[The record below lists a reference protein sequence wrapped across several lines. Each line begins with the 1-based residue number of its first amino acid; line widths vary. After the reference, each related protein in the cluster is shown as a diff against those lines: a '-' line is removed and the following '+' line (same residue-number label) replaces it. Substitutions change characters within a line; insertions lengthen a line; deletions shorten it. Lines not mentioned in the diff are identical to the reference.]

1 MLGRVE
7 SLEHPEQAAP
17 DAGDRAGVRVFVGRS
32 AELGTLTEAYDRA
45 AAGEPCA
52 VLVGGEAGVG
62 KSRLVEEFLAR
73 AEAAG
78 AVAAVG
84 NCIESGADGLPFAP
98 FSTALRALR
107 RRLGDRLDEVVAG
120 QQGELARLLPELG
133 PIPDPPAAGQGEAG
147 RARLYELAARMLE
160 KLAGERVL
168 VLVVEDLH
176 WADNSTRELLGY
188 LLRSVQAARLLVV
201 ATYRSD
207 DLHRRHPLR
216 PGLAELDRLRGVRRF
231 ELARFSRDEVRSQLA
246 GLRGGQPP
254 EELVAEVYGRSDGN
268 AFFVEELAAGIGTG
282 VGGVRGVG
290 AGAGGAAF
298 GRPAGG
304 IGESLRDLL
313 LVRTE
318 ALPDAARRI
327 VALAAVGGDRV
338 DTALLAAVSGL
349 GEDDL
354 FDALRTAIGAGVLL
368 PADERV
374 DAYRFRHALMREAVS
389 DDLLPGERAR
399 LSRRFAEALEA
410 DPALVRAD
418 ERPAR
423 LAGYWYQAGDSARA
437 LPAVLAAAADARA
450 RHAFADQLALLERA
464 VALWDDAPP
473 EARTVP
479 HSGGAY
485 PRADRPEFADLLA
498 ETVFA
503 ARLASAFGRALTLG
517 DRALRLLGTG
527 SPLRAAWFR
536 VERARCVQGL
546 GRGDGREDLHRAQ
559 ELVRGLPPSP
569 VHAQVLAEVANWQ
582 AMHTPGGGAIEA
594 AERAVQLARLVGA
607 EETELTVRIPRAWMM
622 VDSGDVEGGIAE
634 FHAVRE
640 RAAAG
645 GLAVAA
651 ARAYANLPSALEGVG
666 RSAESVA
673 AAEEAVG
680 MLTDSGLATFLSLS
694 HGNRA
699 NALLSLGRWTE
710 ADEAADAQFRTAR
723 STQLRGS
730 AMLDRALLA
739 LLRGDHAGARGELAA
754 AREEFGNDRQ
764 PQYELPRAEMTIRL
778 AAAEGRVA
786 EVRAVF
792 EQAVGD
798 GLRLGMQRYAWP
810 LLYAAAAAEAR
821 LRGLPAAEAGRAAAL
836 ARIRAAMRNLP
847 RFAPP
852 WEAQALMTEAELL
865 AAEGR
870 DATARWAE
878 AEAAWAELEWPYQ
891 QALTRYRRA
900 ESLLASAPGPGAAR
914 DGAAEALR
922 RAYGTATALGAAGL
936 ARDAEAL
943 ASRARIALAPD
954 AAAAEPEDPAEAL
967 GLTAREADV
976 LRLVAAGRSNRQI
989 AEELFISPKTASVHV
1004 SNILAKLGVAARGE
1018 AAAVAHRLRLF
1029 DGG

>member
-7 SLEHPEQAAP
+7 SPEHLESAGA
-17 DAGDRAGVRVFVGRS
+17 DAGARTGARVFVGRA
-32 AELGTLTEAYDRA
+32 AELGALTEAYDRA

-78 AVAAVG
+78 AVTAVG

-107 RRLGDRLDEVVAG
+107 RRLGDRLDEAVAG

-133 PIPDPPAAGQGEAG
+133 PIPGLPAAAQGEAG

-246 GLRGGQPP
+246 GLRGGEPP
-254 EELVAEVYGRSDGN
+254 EDLVAEVYGRSDGN

-282 VGGVRGVG
+282 TRGAV
-290 AGAGGAAF
+290 A

-313 LVRTE
+313 LVRAE
-318 ALPDAARRI
+318 ALPDPARRI

-349 GEDDL
+349 GEDAL

-410 DPALVRAD
+410 DPALVPAD

-423 LAGYWYQAGDSARA
+423 LAGYWYLAGDPARA

-464 VALWDDAPP
+464 VALWDEAPP
-473 EARTVP
+473 GSRTVP
-479 HSGGAY
+479 DSGGAY
-485 PRADRPEFADLLA
+485 PRAGEPEFADLLA

-517 DRALRLLGTG
+517 DRALRLLGTRA
-527 SPLRAAWFR
+527 PLRAAWFR
-536 VERARCVQGL
+536 VERARCIQGL
-546 GRGDGREDLHRAQ
+546 GRGDGWADLDRAQ

-640 RAAAG
+640 RAVAD
-645 GLAVAA
+645 GLMVAA

-673 AAEEAVG
+673 AADEAVE
-680 MLTDSGLATFLSLS
+680 MLADSGLATFLSLS

-699 NALLSLGRWTE
+699 NALLSLGRWAE
-710 ADEAADAQFRTAR
+710 AGEAMDAQFRTAR

-730 AMLDRALLA
+730 ALLDRALLA
-739 LLRGDHAGARGELAA
+739 LLRGDHAAVHGELAA
-754 AREEFGNDRQ
+754 ARDEFGNDRQ

-778 AAAEGRVA
+778 AAAQGRVA
-786 EVRAVF
+786 EVRAAF
-792 EQAVGD
+792 GQAVGD

-810 LLYAAAAAEAR
+810 LLYATAAAEAR
-821 LRGLPAAEAGRAAAL
+821 LRGLPAAETGRPAAL
-836 ARIRAAMRNLP
+836 AAIRAAMRNLP

-852 WEAQALMTEAELL
+852 WEAQGLMTEAELC

-870 DATARWAE
+870 DATARWAA
-878 AEAAWAELEWPYQ
+878 AEAAWADLEWPFE
-891 QALTRYRRA
+891 QAVTRYRWA
-900 ESLLASAPGPGAAR
+900 ESALASGQATAVAR
-914 DGAAEALR
+914 DGAARALR
-922 RAYGTATALGAAGL
+922 LAYGAARDLGAAGL
-936 ARDAEAL
+936 VRDAEAL
-943 ASRARIALAPD
+943 AARARIALT
-954 AAAAEPEDPAEAL
+954 AAAAPAEPEDPAESL

-1004 SNILAKLGVAARGE
+1004 SHILAKLGVAARGE

>member
-7 SLEHPEQAAP
+7 SLEPPEPAGA
-17 DAGDRAGVRVFVGRS
+17 DAGLRSGGVFVGRA
-32 AELGTLTEAYDRA
+32 AELGALTEAYDRA

-73 AEAAG
+73 AEKAG
-78 AVAAVG
+78 AVTAVG

-107 RRLGDRLDEVVAG
+107 RRLGDRLDEAVAG

-133 PIPDPPAAGQGEAG
+133 PIPDLPAAAQGEAG

-160 KLAGERVL
+160 KLAGEQVL

-188 LLRSVQAARLLVV
+188 LLRSVQAARLLCV

-216 PGLAELDRLRGVRRF
+216 PALAELDRLRGVHRF
-231 ELARFSRDEVRSQLA
+231 ELARFSRAEVRSQLA
-246 GLRGGQPP
+246 GLRGGEPT
-254 EELVAEVYGRSDGN
+254 EDLVAEVYGRSDGN
-268 AFFVEELAAGIGTG
+268 AFFVEELAAGIG
-282 VGGVRGVG
+282 
-290 AGAGGAAF
+290 AAGGGGPDAAF
-298 GRPAGG
+298 GGRPVAG

-313 LVRTE
+313 LVRAE
-318 ALPDAARRI
+318 ALPDPARRI

-338 DTALLAAVSGL
+338 DAALLAAVSGL
-349 GEDDL
+349 GEDEL

-389 DDLLPGERAR
+389 DDLLPGERTR

-410 DPALVRAD
+410 DPGLVRAE
-418 ERPAR
+418 ERPSR
-423 LAGYWYQAGDSARA
+423 LAGYWYLAGDPARA

-450 RHAFADQLALLERA
+450 RHAFADQLGLLERA
-464 VALWDDAPP
+464 VALWDEAPP

-479 HSGGAY
+479 DSGGVY

-503 ARLASAFGRALTLG
+503 ARLASAFGRAITLG
-517 DRALRLLGTG
+517 DRALRLLGTR

-536 VERARCVQGL
+536 VERARCLQGL
-546 GRGDGREDLHRAQ
+546 GRGDGREDLERAQ

-569 VHAQVLAEVANWQ
+569 VHALVHAEVANWQ
-582 AMHTPGGGAIEA
+582 AMHTPGADAIEA

-640 RAAAG
+640 RALAG
-645 GLAVAA
+645 GLTVAA
-651 ARAYANLPSALEGVG
+651 ARAYANMPSALEGVG
-666 RSAESVA
+666 RSRESVA
-673 AAEEAVG
+673 AAEEAIEA
-680 MLTDSGLATFLSLS
+680 LTDSGLAVFLSLS

-699 NALLSLGRWTE
+699 GALLSLGRW
-710 ADEAADAQFRTAR
+710 ADAEEAVAAQLRTAR

-730 AMLDRALLA
+730 ALMDRALLA
-739 LLRGDHAGARGELAA
+739 LLRGDHAGARAELTA

-778 AAAEGRVA
+778 AAADGRVE
-786 EVRAVF
+786 EVRAAF
-792 EQAVGD
+792 GQAVGD

-810 LLYAAAAAEAR
+810 LLYATAAAEAR
-821 LRGLPAAEAGRAAAL
+821 LRGLPAAEAGRPAAL
-836 ARIRAAMRNLP
+836 TRIREAMRNLP

-878 AEAAWAELEWPYQ
+878 AEAAWADLGWPYQ

-900 ESLLASAPGPGAAR
+900 ESALASAGPGTGTATTAAR
-914 DGAAEALR
+914 DGAAQALR
-922 RAYGTATALGAAGL
+922 RAYETATALGAAGL

-943 ASRARIALAPD
+943 AARARIALTPD
-954 AAAAEPEDPAEAL
+954 AAPAEPADPAEAL

-1004 SNILAKLGVAARGE
+1004 SNILAKLGVAVRGE

>member
-1 MLGRVE
+1 MLGPVE
-7 SLEHPEQAAP
+7 SLEPPEPSGAP
-17 DAGDRAGVRVFVGRS
+17 GSRPGARVFVGRA
-32 AELGTLTEAYDRA
+32 AELGALTEAYERA
-45 AAGEPCA
+45 AAGEPGA

-62 KSRLVEEFLAR
+62 KSRLVEEFLAG

-78 AVAAVG
+78 AVTAVG

-107 RRLGDRLDEVVAG
+107 RRLGDRLDDAVGG

-133 PIPDPPAAGQGEAG
+133 PIPDLPAAAQGETA

-160 KLAGERVL
+160 KLAADQVL

-176 WADNSTRELLGY
+176 WADHSTRELLGY
-188 LLRSVQAARLLVV
+188 LLRSVQAARLLIV

-216 PGLAELDRLRGVRRF
+216 PSLAELDRLRGVRRF

-246 GLRGGQPP
+246 GLRGGPPP
-254 EELVAEVYGRSDGN
+254 EELVAQVYGRSDGN
-268 AFFVEELAAGIGTG
+268 AFFVEELAAGL
-282 VGGVRGVG
+282 GGGPG
-290 AGAGGAAF
+290 ARPPGGL
-298 GRPAGG
+298 
-304 IGESLRDLL
+304 GESLRDLL

-318 ALPDAARRI
+318 ALPAPARRV

-338 DTALLAAVSGL
+338 EDALLAAVSGL
-349 GEDDL
+349 GEDEL

-368 PADERV
+368 PADERA

-410 DPALVRAD
+410 APGLVRAD

-423 LAGYWYQAGDSARA
+423 LAGYWYQSGDAARA

-450 RHAFADQLALLERA
+450 RHAFADQLGLLERA
-464 VALWDDAPP
+464 VALWDEAPP
-473 EARTVP
+473 ESCTVP
-479 HSGGAY
+479 RSGGAY
-485 PRADRPEFADLLA
+485 PPADAPEFADLLA

-503 ARLASAFGRALTLG
+503 ARLASAFGRALTLA
-517 DRALRLLGTG
+517 DRALRLLGPG
-527 SPLRAAWFR
+527 APLRAAWFR

-546 GRGDGREDLHRAQ
+546 GRGDGRAELARAQ

-569 VHAQVLAEVANWQ
+569 VHAQVLAEVANWE
-582 AMHTPGGGAIEA
+582 AVHTPGGDAIEA

-607 EETELTVRIPRAWMM
+607 DETELTVRIPRAWMM

-634 FHAVRE
+634 LYAVRD
-640 RAAAG
+640 RAVAD
-645 GLAVAA
+645 GLVVAA

-673 AAEEAVG
+673 AAEEAVAV
-680 MLTDSGLATFLSLS
+680 LADSGLATYLSLS

-699 NALLSLGRWTE
+699 NALLSLGRWAE
-710 ADEAADAQFRTAR
+710 AEEAMDAQFRTAR
-723 STQLRGS
+723 TTQLRGS
-730 AMLDRALLA
+730 ALLDRALLA
-739 LLRGDHAGARGELAA
+739 LERGDHAGVRTELAA
-754 AREEFGNDRQ
+754 ARAEFGHDRQ
-764 PQYELPRAEMTIRL
+764 PQCELPRAGMTIRL

-786 EVRAVF
+786 DARAAF
-792 EQAVGD
+792 AQAVGD
-798 GLRLGMQRYAWP
+798 GLPLGMQRYAWP

-821 LRGLPAAEAGRAAAL
+821 LRGLPAAEAGRPAAVA
-836 ARIRAAMRNLP
+836 AIRAAMRTLP

-878 AEAAWAELEWPYQ
+878 AEAAWAGLEWPYEL
-891 QALTRYRRA
+891 AVTRYRWA
-900 ESLLASAPGPGAAR
+900 ESALAGGAGPGSAGGPGGAGAAR
-914 DGAAEALR
+914 DGAAAALR
-922 RAYGTATALGAAGL
+922 RAYDAATALGAAVL
-936 ARDAEAL
+936 AGDAEAL
-943 ASRARIALAPD
+943 AARAGIALTPGAAP
-954 AAAAEPEDPAEAL
+954 APEPADPARAL
-967 GLTAREADV
+967 GLTTREADV

-1004 SNILAKLGVAARGE
+1004 SHILAKLGVAARGE

-1029 DGG
+1029 EGG

>member
-7 SLEHPEQAAP
+7 SPQPLEPAGA
-17 DAGDRAGVRVFVGRS
+17 DAGIRTGARVFVGRA
-32 AELGTLTEAYDRA
+32 AELGALTEAYDRA

-78 AVAAVG
+78 AVTAVG

-107 RRLGDRLDEVVAG
+107 RRLGDRLDEAVAG

-133 PIPDPPAAGQGEAG
+133 PIPDLPAAAQGEAG

-176 WADNSTRELLGY
+176 WADHSTRELLGY

-231 ELARFSRDEVRSQLA
+231 ELARFSRDEVRTQLA
-246 GLRGGQPP
+246 GLRGGEPP
-254 EELVAEVYGRSDGN
+254 EDLVAEVYGRSDGN
-268 AFFVEELAAGIGTG
+268 AFFVEELAAGIPA
-282 VGGVRGVG
+282 
-290 AGAGGAAF
+290 AGSGAAA
-298 GRPAGG
+298 GRPTGG

-313 LVRTE
+313 LVRAE
-318 ALPDAARRI
+318 ALPDPARRI

-338 DTALLAAVSGL
+338 DAALLAAVSGL
-349 GEDDL
+349 GEDAL

-410 DPALVRAD
+410 DPGLVRAD

-423 LAGYWYQAGDSARA
+423 LAGYWYQAADPARA

-464 VALWDDAPP
+464 VALWDEAPQ
-473 EARTVP
+473 ESRTVP

-517 DRALRLLGTG
+517 DRALRLLGARA
-527 SPLRAAWFR
+527 PLRAAWFR
-536 VERARCVQGL
+536 VERARCLQGL
-546 GRGDGREDLHRAQ
+546 GRGDGREDLDRAQ

-640 RAAAG
+640 RAVAD
-645 GLAVAA
+645 GLVVAA

-673 AAEEAVG
+673 AADEAVE
-680 MLTDSGLATFLSLS
+680 MLADSGLATFLSLS

-699 NALLSLGRWTE
+699 HALLSLGRWAE
-710 ADEAADAQFRTAR
+710 AEAAMDAQFRTAR

-730 AMLDRALLA
+730 ALLDRALLA
-739 LLRGDHAGARGELAA
+739 LLRGDHAAVHGELAA
-754 AREEFGNDRQ
+754 ARDEFGNDRQ

-786 EVRAVF
+786 EVRAAF
-792 EQAVGD
+792 GRAVGD

-810 LLYAAAAAEAR
+810 LLYATAAAEAR
-821 LRGLPAAEAGRAAAL
+821 LRGLPAAESGRPAAL
-836 ARIRAAMRNLP
+836 AAIRAAMRNLP

-852 WEAQALMTEAELL
+852 WEAQALMTEAELC

-878 AEAAWAELEWPYQ
+878 AEAAWAELEWPYE
-891 QALTRYRRA
+891 QAVTRYRWA
-900 ESLLASAPGPGAAR
+900 ESALASGQATAAAR
-914 DGAAEALR
+914 DGAARALR
-922 RAYGTATALGAAGL
+922 RAYDTARDLGAAGL
-936 ARDAEAL
+936 TRDAEAL
-943 ASRARIALAPD
+943 AARARIPLT
-954 AAAAEPEDPAEAL
+954 AAAAPAEPEDPAEAL

-1004 SNILAKLGVAARGE
+1004 SNILAKLGVAVRGE

>member
-7 SLEHPEQAAP
+7 SPEPPEPAVA
-17 DAGDRAGVRVFVGRS
+17 DAGIRVGARVFVGRA
-32 AELGTLTEAYDRA
+32 AELGALTEAYDRA
-45 AAGEPCA
+45 AAGAPCA

-78 AVAAVG
+78 AVTAVG

-107 RRLGDRLDEVVAG
+107 RRLGDRLDEAVAG
-120 QQGELARLLPELG
+120 QHGELARLLPELG
-133 PIPDPPAAGQGEAG
+133 PIPDLPAAAQGEAG

-176 WADNSTRELLGY
+176 WADHSTRELLGY

-216 PGLAELDRLRGVRRF
+216 PGLAELDRLRCVRRF

-246 GLRGGQPP
+246 GLRGGEPA

-268 AFFVEELAAGIGTG
+268 AFFVEELAEGIGTG
-282 VGGVRGVG
+282 GPG
-290 AGAGGAAF
+290 AAGGRQAA
-298 GRPAGG
+298 GLGA
-304 IGESLRDLL
+304 SLRDLL
-313 LVRTE
+313 LVRAE
-318 ALPDAARRI
+318 ALPDPARRV

-338 DTALLAAVSGL
+338 DTSLLAAVSGL
-349 GEDDL
+349 GDDEL

-399 LSRRFAEALEA
+399 LSRRYAEALEA
-410 DPALVRAD
+410 DPGLVRAD

-423 LAGYWYQAGDSARA
+423 LAGYWYQAGDPARA

-485 PRADRPEFADLLA
+485 PPADRPEFADLLA

-503 ARLASAFGRALTLG
+503 ARLASSFGRALTLS
-517 DRALRLLGTG
+517 DRALRLLGTRA
-527 SPLRAAWFR
+527 PLRAAWFR
-536 VERARCVQGL
+536 VERARCLQSL
-546 GRGDGREDLHRAQ
+546 GRGDGREELDRAQ

-582 AMHTPGGGAIEA
+582 AVHTPGAGAIEA

-622 VDSGDVEGGIAE
+622 VDSGDVAGGIAE
-634 FHAVRE
+634 FHAVRD
-640 RAAAG
+640 RALAG
-645 GLAVAA
+645 GLVVAA
-651 ARAYANLPSALEGVG
+651 ARAYGNLPSALEGVG
-666 RSAESVA
+666 RSAESA
-673 AAEEAVG
+673 AAAGEAVEV
-680 MLTDSGLATFLSLS
+680 LRDSGLALYLSLS

-699 NALLSLGRWTE
+699 NALLSLGRWAE
-710 ADEAADAQFRTAR
+710 AEEAAAAQLRTAR

-730 AMLDRALLA
+730 ALLDRALLA
-739 LLRGDHAGARGELAA
+739 LLRGDHPAVRRELAA
-754 AREEFGNDRQ
+754 ARAEFGTDRQ
-764 PQYELPRAEMTIRL
+764 PQYELPIAEMTIEL

-786 EVRAVF
+786 DVRAAF
-792 EQAVGD
+792 GEAVGD

-810 LLYAAAAAEAR
+810 LLYTTAAAEAR

-852 WEAQALMTEAELL
+852 WEAQALMTEAELYV
-865 AAEGR
+865 AEGR
-870 DATARWAE
+870 DGTARWAE

-900 ESLLASAPGPGAAR
+900 ESLLAGAPGPGAAR

-922 RAYGTATALGAAGL
+922 RAYETARGLGAARL
-936 ARDAEAL
+936 VRDAEAL
-943 ASRARIALAPD
+943 AARARIALTPD
-954 AAAAEPEDPAEAL
+954 AVAAEPADPAEAL

-1004 SNILAKLGVAARGE
+1004 SNILAKLGVGARGE

-1029 DGG
+1029 EGG

>member
-7 SLEHPEQAAP
+7 SPEPLEPAGA
-17 DAGDRAGVRVFVGRS
+17 DAGTRTGVRVFVGRA
-32 AELGTLTEAYDRA
+32 AELGALTEAYERA

-78 AVAAVG
+78 AVTAVG

-107 RRLGDRLDEVVAG
+107 RRLGDRLDEAVAG
-120 QQGELARLLPELG
+120 QEGELARLLPELG
-133 PIPDPPAAGQGEAG
+133 PIPDLPAAAQGEAG

-176 WADNSTRELLGY
+176 WADHSTRELLGY

-246 GLRGGQPP
+246 GLRGGEPP
-254 EELVAEVYGRSDGN
+254 EDLVAEVYGRSDGN
-268 AFFVEELAAGIGTG
+268 AFFVEELAAGLGAGTG
-282 VGGVRGVG
+282 GR
-290 AGAGGAAF
+290 GGAVA

-313 LVRTE
+313 LVRAE
-318 ALPDAARRI
+318 ALPDPARRI

-349 GEDDL
+349 GEDAL

-423 LAGYWYQAGDSARA
+423 LAGYWYLAGDPARA

-464 VALWDDAPP
+464 VALWDEAPP
-473 EARTVP
+473 ASRTVP
-479 HSGGAY
+479 DSGGAY
-485 PRADRPEFADLLA
+485 PRAEEPEFADLLA

-517 DRALRLLGTG
+517 DRALRLLG
-527 SPLRAAWFR
+527 SRAPLRAAWFR
-536 VERARCVQGL
+536 LERARCIQGL
-546 GRGDGREDLHRAQ
+546 GRGDGWADLDRAQ

-569 VHAQVLAEVANWQ
+569 VHAQVLAEVADWQ
-582 AMHTPGGGAIEA
+582 AIHAPGGGAIEA

-640 RAAAG
+640 RAVAD
-645 GLAVAA
+645 GLVVAA

-673 AAEEAVG
+673 AADEAVE
-680 MLTDSGLATFLSLS
+680 MLADSGLATFLSLS

-699 NALLSLGRWTE
+699 TALLSLGRWAE
-710 ADEAADAQFRTAR
+710 AEEAVDAQFRTAR

-730 AMLDRALLA
+730 ALSLRALLA
-739 LLRGDHAGARGELAA
+739 LLRGDHAAAQGELAA
-754 AREEFGNDRQ
+754 ARDEFGGDRQ

-786 EVRAVF
+786 EVRAAF
-792 EQAVGD
+792 GQAVGD

-810 LLYAAAAAEAR
+810 LLYATAAAEAR
-821 LRGLPAAEAGRAAAL
+821 LRGLPAAETGRPAAL
-836 ARIRAAMRNLP
+836 AAIRAAMRNLP

-852 WEAQALMTEAELL
+852 WEALALMTEAELC

-870 DATARWAE
+870 DATARWTE
-878 AEAAWAELEWPYQ
+878 AEAAWAELEWPYE
-891 QALTRYRRA
+891 QAVTRYRWA
-900 ESLLASAPGPGAAR
+900 ESVLAGGQAAAAAR
-914 DGAAEALR
+914 DGAARALR
-922 RAYGTATALGAAGL
+922 LAYDTARDLGAAGL
-936 ARDAEAL
+936 VRDAEAL
-943 ASRARIALAPD
+943 AARARIAFT
-954 AAAAEPEDPAEAL
+954 AAAAPAEPEDPAESL

-1004 SNILAKLGVAARGE
+1004 SHILAKLGVAARGE

-1029 DGG
+1029 EGA